1 MDFCGLVKTSTLDF
15 PGKIAAVLFSPGC
28 NYDCFYCHNREL
40 LQKGTPLINPAGI
53 MDFLEKRRGLLDG
66 VVLTGGEAALQK
78 DIAGFA
84 KKLKEMGYLVKLDTN
99 GSRPEVVKSLLDE
112 DLLDYAALDYKAP
125 WDRYAE
131 FCGSAADPK
140 EVKNTL
146 ELLLKSGAG
155 FEVRTTVL
163 PQLGEEDLLQ
173 MAKDLPKVPRFLLQQ
188 YLEPAL
194 FKPEDRFRVK
204 QKPYGPDLLDGI
216 AEKMRA
222 YQPGAA
228 VR

>member
-1 MDFCGLVKTSTLDF
+1 MDFCGLVKTSTLDY

-28 NYDCFYCHNREL
+28 NYDCYYCHNREL
-40 LQKGTPLINPAGI
+40 LQNGPPLIDPAGI

-66 VVLTGGEAALQK
+66 VVLTGGEATLQK
-78 DIAGFA
+78 DIAAFA
-84 KKLKEMGYLVKLDTN
+84 AKLKEMGFLVKLDTN
-99 GSRPEVVKSLLDE
+99 GSRPDTVKRLLEE

-125 WDRYAE
+125 WDRYTE
-131 FCGSAADPK
+131 FCGSAADPEDVHK
-140 EVKNTL
+140 TL
-146 ELLLKSGAG
+146 SLFINAGIG

-173 MAKDLPKVPRFLLQQ
+173 MAKEAPKVPRFLLQQ
-188 YLEPAL
+188 YREPAL

-204 QKPYGPDLLDGI
+204 QKPYALQFLTQM

-222 YQPGAA
+222 FQQGAA